1 MRQWREVKSRH
12 RDSLVFF
19 RVGDFYE
26 LFYGDA
32 EEGSRLLGLTLTS
45 RNNGAAARVPLAG
58 VPAKALDEYLGRLV
72 KLGRKVAICDQ
83 VEDPA
88 EAKGIV
94 RREVTETVTPG
105 TVLQDTL
112 LTAKRNNFLVAL
124 TEATK
129 QGVGL
134 ATLDLSTGELS
145 AQAVPPA
152 ELRAELGRRDP
163 TELLLPRSLEWL
175 DPAVAGAAVVG
186 GAPGDGGREAGGPD
200 GLIAGGT
207 NSAAGDAHRATHAA
221 LSDAAPGVLRT
232 YRDDWVFDYETA
244 ADELKR
250 RYGVQSLDAF
260 GFQKDDRVLVRA
272 TGALLA
278 YVGEIRPGGVAHLR
292 APQIL
297 RRGSAMLLDEMTR
310 RNLELVEPLRVG

>member
-1 MRQWREVKSRH
+1 MPKADDTPLMRQWREVKSRN

-58 VPAKALDEYLGRLV
+58 VPAKAIDDYLGRLV
-72 KLGRKVAICDQ
+72 RLGKKVAICDQ

-105 TVLQDTL
+105 TVLHDTL

-124 TEATK
+124 TEATE
-129 QGVGL
+129 QGVGV
-134 ATLDLSTGELS
+134 ATLDLSTGEIS
-145 AQAVPPA
+145 VQAVPPA

-163 TELLLPRSLEWL
+163 TELLLPRSLEG
-175 DPAVAGAAVVG
+175 VGA
-186 GAPGDGGREAGGPD
+186 D
-200 GLIAGGT
+200 L
-207 NSAAGDAHRATHAA
+207 
-221 LSDAAPGVLRT
+221 
-232 YRDDWVFDYETA
+232 
-244 ADELKR
+244 
-250 RYGVQSLDAF
+250 
-260 GFQKDDRVLVRA
+260 A
-272 TGALLA
+272 TGWRTAPR
-278 YVGEIRPGGVAHLR
+278 GRPG
-292 APQIL
+292 
-297 RRGSAMLLDEMTR
+297 TR
-310 RNLELVEPLRVG
+310 RPPWPRRHPVCSARTATTGSSTTRPHQTS